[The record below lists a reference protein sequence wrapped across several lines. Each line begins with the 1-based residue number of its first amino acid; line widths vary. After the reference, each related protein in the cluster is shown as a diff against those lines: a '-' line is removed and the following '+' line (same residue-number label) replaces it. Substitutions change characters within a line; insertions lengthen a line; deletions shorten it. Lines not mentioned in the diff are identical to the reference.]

1 MKINKKAILIFS
13 IASIILIWANS
24 ALAGFGISPPYVW
37 NDRLIQGSHYE
48 QKIILVRG
56 DPTEDLKAEITLD
69 IPRVNDW
76 ISIDKGLEFIL
87 PKGEKQ
93 MPIIVSVDVPEDAE
107 LGNYKGAIRIR
118 ISSLKPP
125 EGGIV
130 AIALGGRI
138 DVKLTVIEEE
148 IFDFKVRS
156 IKTSDLEE
164 GWTIKFLM
172 EIENIGNI
180 ESAPTKVHFDIYDS
194 KKEEL
199 LESIDNTN
207 QLETIRPFETKKIV
221 AEFLTKL
228 GLGNYWAQFKIF
240 KNEGVANKGEV
251 PLSILSEGAIGVENL
266 EKEIGKKGFPYL
278 YLFIGIGVVVLVGI
292 GFSVW
297 RKRRMV
303 KK

>member
-13 IASIILIWANS
+13 IAPMILIWANL
-24 ALAGFGISPPYVW
+24 ALADFGISPPYVW

-56 DPTEDLKAEITLD
+56 DPTGDLKTEITLD
-69 IPRVNDW
+69 VPQANDW

-93 MPIIVSVDVPEDAE
+93 MPIIVSVDVPKNAE
-107 LGNYKGAIRIR
+107 FGNYEGAIRIR

-125 EGGIV
+125 EEGMV

-138 DVKLTVIEEE
+138 DVKLAVVEEK
-148 IFDFKVRS
+148 IFDFRVRS
-156 IKTSDLEE
+156 VKTSDLEE

-207 QLETIRPFETKKIV
+207 QLETIKPFETKKIV

-228 GLGNYWAQFKIF
+228 GPGSYWAQFKIF
-240 KNEGVANKGEV
+240 KNEEVISEGEV
-251 PLSILSEGAIGVENL
+251 PLSILSEGAIGVESL
-266 EKEIGKKGFPYL
+266 EKEIGKKEFPYL

-303 KK
+303 KQ

>member
-1 MKINKKAILIFS
+1 MKFRQVFVFFV
-13 IASIILIWANS
+13 IALIILAWANL
-24 ALAGFGISPPYVW
+24 ALADFGISPPYVR

-69 IPRVNDW
+69 ALQANDW

-93 MPIIVSVDVPEDAE
+93 MPIVVSVDVPKNAE
-107 LGNYKGAIRIR
+107 FGNYEGAIRIR
-118 ISSLKPP
+118 IFSLKPP
-125 EGGIV
+125 EGGMV

-138 DVKLTVIEEE
+138 DVNLTVVEEK
-148 IFDFKVRS
+148 IFDFRVRS
-156 IKTSDLEE
+156 VKASDLEE

-172 EIENIGNI
+172 EIENTGNI

-194 KKEEL
+194 RREEL
-199 LESIDNTN
+199 LESVDNVN
-207 QLETIRPFETKKIV
+207 RLEIIKPFETKKIV
-221 AEFLTKL
+221 AEFPTELEK
-228 GLGNYWAQFKIF
+228 GNYWAQFKIF
-240 KNEGVANKGEV
+240 RNEEVANEGEV
-251 PLSILSEGAIGVENL
+251 PFSILSKGAIGVESL
-266 EKEIGKKGFPYL
+266 EKEVGEKGFPYL